1 MSPIDN
7 KNYLIP
13 DVLMNEINDLDN
25 PNSIEMYEINLE
37 DSKNLSTDI
46 ELTGNLMKIYEKSV
60 NSNVIIASN
69 NVVDKFKINK
79 KYIMFGIIGGLILF
93 MPLRTTKC
101 IGINKYGNNYEYVYK
116 LGPSLGYRLYNNIT
130 NYILDI
136 PFRYKY
142 FE

>member
-1 MSPIDN
+1 MSPIYN

-25 PNSIEMYEINLE
+25 PDSIEMYEINLK
-37 DSKNLSTDI
+37 DSNENLN
-46 ELTGNLMKIYEKSV
+46 GAMMKIYEESV
-60 NSNVIIASN
+60 DSNVIIASN
-69 NVVDKFKINK
+69 NIVEKSKINK
-79 KYIMFGIIGGLILF
+79 KYIIFGFIGGLILF

-101 IGINKYGNNYEYVYK
+101 IGINYDAVKYIYSYK